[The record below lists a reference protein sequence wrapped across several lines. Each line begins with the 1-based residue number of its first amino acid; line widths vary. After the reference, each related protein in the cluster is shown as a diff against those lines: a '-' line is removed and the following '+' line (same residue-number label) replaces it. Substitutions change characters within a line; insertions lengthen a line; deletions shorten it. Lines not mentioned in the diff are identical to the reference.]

1 LNQASINFTIPI
13 SPVAPLNQRYS
24 FFPSVVLIQD
34 TLQFRV
40 HFGAEQ
46 LKLGIFLDYLQ
57 RCDFS
62 DLSILVLNDTIIYA
76 DPSMLEVI
84 VGVKVLLVQ
93 VEAQGRRKVGDSL
106 LLLLCLTSLQ
116 ICITL
121 HQNAL
126 FNVGQQV

>member
-46 LKLGIFLDYLQ
+46 FELGIFLDYLQ

-62 DLSILVLNDTIIYA
+62 DLSVLVLNDTIIYA

-93 VEAQGRRKVGDSL
+93 VEAQGRRKIGDSL
-106 LLLLCLTSLQ
+106 LLLLCLTSL
-116 ICITL
+116 
-121 HQNAL
+121 
-126 FNVGQQV
+126 